1 MCKKAKQH
9 LGLLHRKFHQASP
22 QVRSKLYS
30 SMLLPK
36 LEYCSSV
43 WDPHQAKYISMLES
57 VQKFGC
63 RVISKEWNSDYP
75 TLLTHL
81 QLPTLQSHR
90 KQQRLIM
97 CYKILTN
104 TSSIPSSYFTAHPS
118 PSPRLHH
125 NKALFIPL
133 VKTTSFKCS
142 FLLML
147 FLFGTHSPLILFL
160 VLLCPALN
168 VLLDLI
174 SLPLFGSVLL
184 CTFVLVSLSVVGV
197 YWVVSVCA

>member
-1 MCKKAKQH
+1 MPITRSRNPLQTHLTVDGIPLETVYSTKYLGVNISSDLTWGQHISITYKKAKQH

-30 SMLLPK
+30 SVILPK

-81 QLPTLQSHR
+81 QGRSQ
-90 KQQRLIM
+90 
-97 CYKILTN
+97 
-104 TSSIPSSYFTAHPS
+104 
-118 PSPRLHH
+118 
-125 NKALFIPL
+125 
-133 VKTTSFKCS
+133 
-142 FLLML
+142 LL
-147 FLFGTHSPLILFL
+147 
-160 VLLCPALN
+160 
-168 VLLDLI
+168 
-174 SLPLFGSVLL
+174 
-184 CTFVLVSLSVVGV
+184 
-197 YWVVSVCA
+197 